1 MGAVYLDGGYEAVRR
16 VVLPWV
22 QTQRLTQDAQDYK
35 SALQEFLQ
43 QRGPAV
49 PEYEIIQTVGP
60 EHDKTF
66 TVRVSL
72 NGNELGTGKGHNR
85 KQAEQ
90 AAAHSALEKLKS

>member
-1 MGAVYLDGGYEAVRR
+1 MRGVI
-16 VVLPWV
+16 LPWAK
-22 QTQRLTQDAQDYK
+22 TQELTQDAQDFK

-43 QRGPAV
+43 QSGPAV

-72 NGNELGTGKGHNR
+72 NGKELGTGKGHNK

-90 AAAHSALEKLKS
+90 AAAHQALTNLKTRR